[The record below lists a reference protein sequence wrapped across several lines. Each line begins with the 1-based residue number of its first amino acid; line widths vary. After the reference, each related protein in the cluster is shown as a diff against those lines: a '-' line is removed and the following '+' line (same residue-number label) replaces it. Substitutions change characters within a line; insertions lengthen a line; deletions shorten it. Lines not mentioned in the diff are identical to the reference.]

1 MQASNLVVHTQLTCN
16 RSIQAINLI
25 VHMQLARETT
35 HIVQSYTLPDGRVIK
50 VGAER
55 FMAPEI
61 MFRPELVDV
70 EAPGISE
77 NIFNCIQ
84 VMYFMCM

>member
-1 MQASNLVVHTQLTCN
+1 M
-16 RSIQAINLI
+16 
-25 VHMQLARETT
+25 HMQLARETT

-84 VMYFMCM
+84 VTYASLQHALPHHDCSVKTPTQE